1 MSCHRPWLFVFSG
14 DRILIRALSILA
26 VIALTSGG
34 SLLAQG
40 PVTPGLP
47 PPQVVPPTNET
58 APGQAPPA
66 APAPDK
72 QAPATQPQA
81 PGAPATAA
89 APLTRTFTAKAGM
102 LFNTVRPERVKDF
115 ETVLWYL
122 QEAFKKSTDP
132 MVRAQADG
140 WKMFR
145 AVEPGPN
152 GVVLYVFL
160 LDPAVP
166 GADYGLGRIL
176 ADAYPEQV
184 QEIWKLYQG
193 SVTSGGT
200 LLNLNGVEPMP
211 PMPLVPVKPEVTT
224 PPATRTPPP
233 PVIEPTIPR

>member
-1 MSCHRPWLFVFSG
+1 MRV
-14 DRILIRALSILA
+14 LSILA
-26 VIALTSGG
+26 AVVLTSGA

-47 PPQVVPPTNET
+47 PAQVVPPTNEPV
-58 APGQAPPA
+58 APGQTAPPDQQVPAPTPQTTPA
-66 APAPDK
+66 AP
-72 QAPATQPQA
+72 
-81 PGAPATAA
+81 GAAAAA

-122 QEAFKKSTDP
+122 QEALKKSTDP
-132 MVRAQADG
+132 TVRSQAEG
-140 WKMFR
+140 WKFFR

-152 GVVLYVFL
+152 AVVLYVFL

-176 ADAYPEQV
+176 ADGYPEQV

-193 SVTSGGT
+193 SVTGGGT
-200 LLNLNGVEPMP
+200 LLNLNPVEPMP
-211 PMPLVPVKPEVTT
+211 PMPLVPVKPEVP
-224 PPATRTPPP
+224 PPAGTRTPPP
-233 PVIEPTIPR
+233 PL